1 MHRLTYMVGKAH
13 VPLKPIYP
21 AMLRVMGL
29 VSKRHID
36 PADGNCAPRGFKEY
50 DKRTN
55 GFCRRTFAV
64 ISGWALADSRKLQL
78 DIVYYAA
85 VEWTAI
91 RHLLSS
97 IVPATKS
104 SEHHVGGG
112 QRTEKAS
119 SRMTVSMRAKG
130 DYAMHSARFCDH
142 MPLYVNSERLLWYP
156 LWMTAVG

>member
-85 VEWTAI
+85 VSGLPSAI
-91 RHLLSS
+91 FCPRLSRL
-97 IVPATKS
+97 
-104 SEHHVGGG
+104 EHHVGGG

>member
-78 DIVYYAA
+78 DIVYYA
-85 VEWTAI
+85 
-91 RHLLSS
+91 
-97 IVPATKS
+97 
-104 SEHHVGGG
+104 
-112 QRTEKAS
+112 
-119 SRMTVSMRAKG
+119 TVSG
-130 DYAMHSARFCDH
+130 LPSAIFCPRLSRLRKAVSI
-142 MPLYVNSERLLWYP
+142 MLAEVNVPRKPPL
-156 LWMTAVG
+156 G

>member
-55 GFCRRTFAV
+55 GHRVLR
-64 ISGWALADSRKLQL
+64 SR
-78 DIVYYAA
+78 
-85 VEWTAI
+85 EWTAI

>member
-85 VEWTAI
+85 VSGLPSAI
-91 RHLLSS
+91 FCPRLSRLRKAVH
-97 IVPATKS
+97 IMLAEANVPMKT
-104 SEHHVGGG
+104 
-112 QRTEKAS
+112 S
-119 SRMTVSMRAKG
+119 SRTTVSMRAKG
-130 DYAMHSARFCDH
+130 DYATHSARFCDH
-142 MPLYVNSERLLWYP
+142 MPLYANSERLLWYP
-156 LWMTAVG
+156 LWMTAAG